1 MSMLEVKNIDV
12 HYGDFLAIQDV
23 SLNVEPGTIV
33 SLIGA
38 NGAGKSTIMNTICG
52 FNTPTKGEIIF
63 EGRNITGKKPNQIA
77 RLGLSM
83 SPEGSHCF
91 ERMTVQDN
99 LLMGAYMA
107 KSSERQKRL
116 EGIYHLFPVLKEKA
130 NQMSTYL
137 SGGQRQMLAIGR
149 GIMTQPRILLLDEIS
164 LGLAPV
170 VINDIYDKLK
180 EIASGGLTMLI
191 VEQNVDR
198 SLSVSDYAYVILE
211 GRVVMEGKSSELNV
225 DEVNDAYF
233 GIGSFAHKQSEGD
246 ETK

>member
-1 MSMLEVKNIDV
+1 MSLLEVKDIDV
-12 HYGDFLAIQDV
+12 HYGDFLALQNI

-52 FNTPTKGEIIF
+52 FNKPTKGQIIF
-63 EGRNITGKKPNQIA
+63 DGQDISGKRPSQIA
-77 RLGLSM
+77 KLGLSM
-83 SPEGSHCF
+83 APEGSHCF

-99 LLMGAYMA
+99 LLMGAYLA
-107 KSSERQKRL
+107 KGSERKERL
-116 EGIYHLFPVLKEKA
+116 ESVYKLFPVLKEKA
-130 NQMSTYL
+130 NQMSTFL

-149 GIMTQPRILLLDEIS
+149 GIMTQPKILLLDEVS

-180 EIASGGLTMLI
+180 EIAESGLTMLI
-191 VEQNVDR
+191 VEQNVNR
-198 SLSVSDYAYVILE
+198 SLSASDYAYVVLE
-211 GRVVMEGKSSELNV
+211 GKIVMEGKSKELDV

-233 GIGSFAHKQSEGD
+233 GIGNFAH
-246 ETK
+246 

>member
-1 MSMLEVKNIDV
+1 MSLLEVKNIDV

-52 FNTPTKGEIIF
+52 LNTPTKGDIIF
-63 EGRNITGKKPNQIA
+63 NGASIAGKKANQIA

-91 ERMTVQDN
+91 EKMTVQDN
-99 LLMGAYMA
+99 LLMGAYLA
-107 KSSERQKRL
+107 KGPERMKRL
-116 EGIYHLFPVLKEKA
+116 EDVYRLFPILKEKQ
-130 NQMSTYL
+130 NQTATYL

-149 GIMTQPRILLLDEIS
+149 GIMTQPKILLLDEIS

-170 VINDIYDKLK
+170 VINDIYDKLQ
-180 EIASGGLTMLI
+180 EIAETGLTMLI
-191 VEQNVDR
+191 VEQNVSR
-198 SLSVSDYAYVILE
+198 SLSASDYAYVILE
-211 GRVVMEGKSSELNV
+211 GKVVMEGKSDELKE

-233 GIGSFAHKQSEGD
+233 GIGDFAH
-246 ETK
+246 